1 MFYNFCRF
9 LIRLALPIFL
19 RRFVSVGKKNVPASG
34 PVLLASNHAG
44 SFFDAIV
51 VGSIL
56 KKHINTLTRG
66 DVFKNPKAEFWLR
79 QINLIPVFRGSEG
92 RDNLKRNDNTL
103 EESFSIFKK
112 DGIVMIFSEGLC
124 VHEWK
129 LRPLG
134 KGTAR
139 MAYQAWYGANAFPDL
154 KVVPTGLTYEHFRGA
169 NKRVVIKF
177 GAPILAQ
184 DITTDS
190 SDYEKW
196 LREFNAILKERMEA
210 AILQVPD
217 NLPMA
222 EKKAE
227 VKAFLDQ
234 ECPVYPG
241 NILVDFIGKIGRL
254 IHRPI
259 YQFMSKKVAIKTG
272 RSVFYDSVLFG
283 LLLFIYPV
291 MVLVVS
297 LFVGCFAGLAGA
309 IATFIALPLLAL
321 LGNRYR

>member
-9 LIRLALPIFL
+9 LIRFALPIFL
-19 RRFVSVGKKNVPASG
+19 KRFVTVGKKNVPATG

-92 RDNLKRNDNTL
+92 RDNLKKNDNTL

-139 MAYQAWYGANAFPDL
+139 MAYQAWYGPEAFPDL

-177 GAPILAQ
+177 GAPILPQ
-184 DITTDS
+184 DITTDAA
-190 SDYEKW
+190 DYEKW
-196 LREFNAILKERMEA
+196 LREFNAILKDKMEA
-210 AILQVPD
+210 TILQIPDEVPA
-217 NLPMA
+217 P
-222 EKKAE
+222 EKKKI
-227 VKAFLDQ
+227 VKEFLDS
-234 ECPVYPG
+234 ECPQYPG
-241 NILVDFIGKIGRL
+241 NAVFNLIGKIGRL

-283 LLLFIYPV
+283 LLLFLYPV
-291 MVLVVS
+291 LVLIVS
-297 LFVGCFAGLAGA
+297 LIVGCFAGLAGA
-309 IATFIALPLLAL
+309 LATFVALPLLAL
-321 LGNRYR
+321 IGNRYR